1 MRRTMRRWRTAFPAF
16 LILVAVALS
25 AGAETLTIL
34 YTNDL
39 HLRFARLLSIERWI
53 EAERAEGVGPVL
65 LVDAGDTWQDTRT
78 LLSIVWGA
86 DEMVSWMNRVGYDA
100 MALGNHEMYWGSDR
114 LGALAASAEFP
125 LLCANLEVTPG
136 GKAPFASAAVR
147 TVGGLRVLF
156 VGAVTWHHLPYPD
169 YPWVRYVDP
178 AIALQRAI
186 EEARSRETFDL
197 IVALG
202 HVRVSEAAV
211 IVEAVPWID
220 VFVSGHSHEET
231 REPIRVGGSFVVQ
244 SGSFAEHVGRL
255 RLSIDATG
263 AIEFVSNDLLP
274 TEQAPTDNGRG
285 LLQFLAVTA
294 AFAATVLLALL

>member
-1 MRRTMRRWRTAFPAF
+1 MRRAMWRWRTAFPALF
-16 LILVAVALS
+16 ILVAVALS

-53 EAERAEGVGPVL
+53 EAELAEGVGPVL

-114 LGALAASAEFP
+114 LSALAASAEFP
-125 LLCANLEVTPG
+125 LLCANLEVAPG
-136 GKAPFASAAVR
+136 SEAPFAPTAVR

-178 AIALQRAI
+178 AIALRGAI

-197 IVALG
+197 TVALG
-202 HVRVSEAAV
+202 HLRVSEAAA
-211 IVEAVPWID
+211 IVDVVPWID

-231 REPIRVGGSFVVQ
+231 PEPICVDGSFVVQ
-244 SGSFAEHVGRL
+244 SGSFAEHLGRL

-274 TEQAPTDNGRG
+274 TEQAPTDDGRG

-294 AFAATVLLALL
+294 AFVATVLVALL